1 MADRE
6 LTSLFSSFLQAGFEC
21 STHKARTRKR
31 LDIFSSTKHD
41 QFTRQDYRLMLD
53 LGIRTV
59 REGARWHVI
68 ETAPGVYDFSSLRE
82 LYDAAD
88 ELGMEII
95 LDIFHFG
102 WPDFLDIFEPEFIR
116 SFERFTAE
124 IADFLRSRRYPRT
137 FVVPVNEISFLSW
150 AGGDKAYINPF
161 SRNRGHELKHQMA
174 RAYAASSRILLER
187 LPGVRLVSPEPVIH
201 IIGDPSI
208 PGDEIE
214 AAAYT
219 SAMFE
224 AWDMVSGRMLPE
236 LGGRPDYLDII
247 GINFYDRNEW
257 VHNDEPITRDDPRY
271 RPLHQILLEV
281 WRRYRRPMFISET
294 GAEDDARESWFDY
307 IADEVEKAIS
317 LGVPIH
323 GLCLYPI
330 LNHPGWDD
338 DRHCHNGLFDY
349 ADANGLREMYGPL
362 AGAIRKRDFK
372 FDSETRELQ
381 NA

>member
-6 LTSLFSSFLQAGFEC
+6 STLLFSSFLQAGFEC

-31 LDIFSSTKHD
+31 LDVFSSTGHD

-53 LGIRTV
+53 FGIRTV

-68 ETAPGVYDFSSLRE
+68 EKARGVYDFSSLHE

-116 SFERFTAE
+116 AFEQFTSEVAN
-124 IADFLRSRRYPRT
+124 FLRSRRYPQT
-137 FVVPVNEISFLSW
+137 FVVPVNEISFFSW
-150 AGGDKAYINPF
+150 AGGDKAYINPYA
-161 SRNRGHELKHQMA
+161 RNRGHELKHQMV
-174 RAYAASSRILLER
+174 RAAAASSRILLDR

-201 IIGDPSI
+201 IVGDPSI
-208 PGDEIE
+208 PGDEVE

-219 SAMFE
+219 KAMFE
-224 AWDMVSGRMLPE
+224 AWDMLSGRMLPE

-294 GAEDDARESWFDY
+294 GAEDDARASWFDY
-307 IADEVEKAIS
+307 IADEVETAIS

-349 ADANGLREMYGPL
+349 ADANGRREIYNPL
-362 AGAIRKRDFK
+362 AAAIRKRDFK

>member
-1 MADRE
+1 MADRAPS
-6 LTSLFSSFLQAGFEC
+6 SLFASFLQAGFEC
-21 STHKARTRKR
+21 STHRAKGGRR
-31 LDIFSSTKHD
+31 LDVFSSTGHD

-53 LGIRTV
+53 FGIRTV

-68 ETAPGVYDFSSLRE
+68 ETEPGVYDLSSLHA

-88 ELGMEII
+88 ELGIEII

-102 WPDFLDIFEPEFIR
+102 WPDFLDIFEPQFIAA
-116 SFERFTAE
+116 FERFTAE
-124 IADFLRSRRYPRT
+124 IADFLRSRRYPQT
-137 FVVPVNEISFLSW
+137 FVVPVNEISFFSW
-150 AGGDKAYINPF
+150 AGADRAYINPF
-161 SRNRGHELKHQMA
+161 CRNRGHELKHQMVRVA
-174 RAYAASSRILLER
+174 VASTRILR
-187 LPGVRLVSPEPVIH
+187 DRVPGVRLVSPEPVIH
-201 IIGDPSI
+201 IVGDPAI

-219 SAMFE
+219 RAMFE
-224 AWDMVSGRMLPE
+224 AWDMLSGRTMPE
-236 LGGRPDYLDII
+236 LGGRPDYLDMI

-271 RPLHQILLEV
+271 RPLHHILLEV
-281 WRRYRRPMFISET
+281 WQRYRRPMFISET
-294 GAEDDARESWFDY
+294 GAEDGARASWFNY
-307 IADEVEKAIS
+307 VADEVEKAIS

-349 ADANGLREMYGPL
+349 ADANGRREMYRPL

-372 FDSETRELQ
+372 FDSETLELQ

>member
-1 MADRE
+1 
-6 LTSLFSSFLQAGFEC
+6 
-21 STHKARTRKR
+21 
-31 LDIFSSTKHD
+31 LDVFSSTGHD

-53 LGIRTV
+53 FGIRTV

-68 ETAPGVYDFSSLRE
+68 ETAPGVYDFSSLHE

-88 ELGMEII
+88 ELGIEII

-102 WPDFLDIFEPEFIR
+102 WPDFLDIFQPDFIR
-116 SFERFTAE
+116 AFERFTAE
-124 IADFLRSRRYPRT
+124 VAEFLRSRGYPQT
-137 FVVPVNEISFLSW
+137 FVVPVNENSFLSW
-150 AGGDKAYINPF
+150 AGGDRGYINPF
-161 SRNRGHELKHQMA
+161 CRNRGHELKHQIV
-174 RAYAASSRILLER
+174 RAAAASSRILLDR

-201 IIGDPSI
+201 IVGDPSI
-208 PGDEIE
+208 PGDEME

-219 SAMFE
+219 RAMFE
-224 AWDMVSGRMLPE
+224 AWDMVSGRMSPE
-236 LGGRPDYLDII
+236 LGGRPEYLDII

-257 VHNDEPITRDDPRY
+257 VHNDEPMGRDDPRY
-271 RPLHQILLEV
+271 RPLHQILIEV
-281 WRRYRRPMFISET
+281 WERYRRPMVISET
-294 GAEDDARESWFDY
+294 GAEDEARVSWFDY
-307 IADEVEKAIS
+307 IADEVETAIS
-317 LGVPIH
+317 RGVPMQ

-349 ADANGLREMYGPL
+349 ADADGRREMYHPL
-362 AGAIRKRDFK
+362 AGAIRKREFK